1 MKKQESKGVATR
13 SVRGQ
18 LSDSND
24 VGFLTKKR
32 LEEMGA
38 GSVKSKETAARSRR
52 SIASKEVTKRSE
64 ESGIKIKS
72 AYRSE
77 DVPAAPKTSDK
88 EPKSEA
94 VVKKSGRRERRSVI
108 PKTDVAIATES
119 SRRRSVG
126 KLMSVSDSDVEP
138 AEKTAKEAKDK
149 YLGATEEEKTLE
161 RRVGARRSVQR
172 KLTPGGSISDS
183 VGATETDKIPEGKL
197 ESELADE
204 NEPKKMK
211 ASKNS
216 KRKSLRNLT
225 SASSGVDTNSPAAAA
240 EEVVMEITETSF
252 KRSLKIVTESGSER
266 VEETRYKM
274 VESKVQNPS
283 AVVFQTP
290 SQPIRTMRSRSIALG
305 LDSLKR
311 KTPKNVRNSLILR
324 TLSPEEGWV
333 NLFISS

>member
-24 VGFLTKKR
+24 VGFLTKKS

-38 GSVKSKETAARSRR
+38 GSVESKKTAARNRR

-64 ESGIKIKS
+64 ESGIKS
-72 AYRSE
+72 AYLSQ
-77 DVPAAPKTSDK
+77 DVSAAPKTSDK
-88 EPKSEA
+88 EPQHEA
-94 VVKKSGRRERRSVI
+94 VVKKSGRRETRSVM
-108 PKTDVAIATES
+108 PKTDVAIVTES
-119 SRRRSVG
+119 NRRSVG

-149 YLGATEEEKTLE
+149 YLGATAGEKTLE
-161 RRVGARRSVQR
+161 RRVGARRSIQG
-172 KLTPGGSISDS
+172 KLTPSGSISDND
-183 VGATETDKIPEGKL
+183 GATETDKIQEEKL

-225 SASSGVDTNSPAAAA
+225 SASSDVDTNSLAAAA
-240 EEVVMEITETSF
+240 EVVMEITETSF
-252 KRSLKIVTESGSER
+252 KRSLKIVTESGSQR
-266 VEETRYKM
+266 VEETKYKM

-324 TLSPEEGWV
+324 TLSPEEG
-333 NLFISS
+333 